1 MDLKLNLPVRLSLG
15 SMSMKTKIAFISVT
29 LGVTL
34 LGLITRLLRRHKKGK
49 LKSPK
54 NQKYNLSV
62 DREVTR
68 RRTSLYYR
76 DDRSSMCSDK
86 SIHSLLTA
94 NLSIDET
101 VTTGLTPQQ
110 IGIIGMETLE
120 TSIAY
125 WEDALNAYN
134 PPHSDALAVTNAE
147 EGKFTHMLE
156 NILERAKG
164 LQESCFE
171 LFLGSDSILFKSD
184 TQSVISSHQERHAE
198 HERTIASMSS
208 VDSFVSA
215 QDEIADIADFDE
227 YESNIDLTELILYQ
241 TVFKKLE
248 EGSIP
253 IRLLRT
259 EMLQCLS
266 DVDFTK
272 LLFQKEEI
280 HSYFINVGNKILTG
294 LMLQGEKDPKDCL
307 LAYDNLVDFTK
318 DKNNWIIMEE
328 ELQKRGVKCLT
339 FYDIV
344 LDFIVL
350 DAFEDLENPPS
361 SVIAVVQNRWLT
373 DGFKETALST
383 AVWSVLKAKRRLLQH
398 PNGFMSHFYK
408 LSEHLIPV
416 LAWGFYGPN
425 ENLKE
430 VCIHFKEE
438 VMGFMS
444 DIFNFHKVRFT
455 KVEELAC
462 DIKQHSYTRFDRTIE
477 ILSV

>member
-1 MDLKLNLPVRLSLG
+1 M
-15 SMSMKTKIAFISVT
+15 IFI
-29 LGVTL
+29 
-34 LGLITRLLRRHKKGK
+34 
-49 LKSPK
+49 
-54 NQKYNLSV
+54 

-76 DDRSSMCSDK
+76 DDRSSLCSDK

-184 TQSVISSHQERHAE
+184 TQSVISSHHERHAE

-253 IRLLRT
+253 IRLLSIFCGFQNKM
-259 EMLQCLS
+259 EFLWDQ
-266 DVDFTK
+266 VVNTK
-272 LLFQKEEI
+272 SNSEPGGYIYKS
-280 HSYFINVGNKILTG
+280 H
-294 LMLQGEKDPKDCL
+294 DPKDCL

-430 VCIHFKEE
+430 VCVHFKEE

-455 KVEELAC
+455 KVDELAC
-462 DIKQHSYTRFDRTIE
+462 DIIQHSYTRFDRTIE